1 MVVKNILVD
10 LTQIQGCIA
19 LGINLNATVE
29 FVIQNY
35 RSRRHRTESLITI
48 DEEIL
53 KLRAQGLN
61 EEDDVVL
68 WKGKGDVFRPC
79 FDTRETWNS
88 IRVQQPKVQWY
99 KGLCFLGLN
108 TKILCHVLDRS
119 TQSLG
124 NRRYDAAMEF
134 SETIW
139 RNLTR
144 KLLGQN
150 YSHVWGQILVLLS
163 TNTVSGV
170 KRFLLRYVFQLS
182 IHTIWLERNGRKHS
196 RVQRPLS
203 FLIKFI
209 DKQTK
214 NRISSLQ
221 GRGGT
226 SFKNAMMVWFS
237 SRD

>member
-1 MVVKNILVD
+1 M
-10 LTQIQGCIA
+10 
-19 LGINLNATVE
+19 
-29 FVIQNY
+29 
-35 RSRRHRTESLITI
+35 
-48 DEEIL
+48 
-53 KLRAQGLN
+53 
-61 EEDDVVL
+61 VL

-79 FDTRETWNS
+79 FDTHETWNS

-99 KGLCFLGLN
+99 KGLWFSGSTPKYSVMSWIAVHNRLATGDRMLQWNSQVNGQC
-108 TKILCHVLDRS
+108 ILCNSAIESRDHLF
-119 TQSLG
+119 
-124 NRRYDAAMEF
+124 F
-134 SETIW
+134 SCVFTETIW

-196 RVQRPLS
+196 RVQRPPSL
-203 FLIKFI
+203 LIKFI
-209 DKQTK
+209 DKQTR